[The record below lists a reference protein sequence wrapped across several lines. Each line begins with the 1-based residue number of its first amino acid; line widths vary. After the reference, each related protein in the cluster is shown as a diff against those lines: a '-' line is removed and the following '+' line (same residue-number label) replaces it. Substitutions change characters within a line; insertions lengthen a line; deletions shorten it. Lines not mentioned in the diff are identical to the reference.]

1 MIIEIFEARGFTEP
15 STSLDTLVINLSRKY
30 EGQVAIQK
38 IDVLQKDAMKK
49 HKDVVKLIKDKGL
62 NVLPLIKLDKQ
73 LVEQAKLE
81 KLMK

>member
-1 MIIEIFEARGFTEP
+1 MLIEIFEARGFTEP
-15 STSLDTLVINLSRKY
+15 DTSLDTLVINLSRKY

-38 IDVLQKDAMKK
+38 IDVLQKDLMKK

-62 NVLPLIKLDKQ
+62 NVLPLIKMDKQ